1 MNHMTPND
9 YTLQHAASNAQRSLP
24 STDPAT
30 RINNCDKDIAFRSSS
45 STVVGNEK
53 KCIFHMRAPYQ
64 LEIFKNSPFAKATPS
79 SEYRAQYTTCGWV
92 AAYLAHH
99 LCKILSQ
106 DSALPKE
113 GIQAILSHSIPDM
126 FIRNA
131 SRFVGDLTPYGGS
144 ADKVEGLVLG
154 EDIYAILKGTHTPA
168 LENVFVLEGATE
180 ESALKTN
187 GGVIEVFNAVKSFRG
202 HYKDPA
208 HFFPL
213 THAIRE
219 VAAGKKPFMVLVS
232 LETFPLGA
240 HFITYAFRMN
250 AQAVLECLIFEGLN
264 EMDNNWVLLEPSR
277 KHDTIRRV
285 TTEWIYS
292 DLGIPS
298 SE

>member
-1 MNHMTPND
+1 MTSND
-9 YTLQHAASNAQRSLP
+9 YELQHAASSAQSSLP
-24 STDPAT
+24 STDCAAWK
-30 RINNCDKDIAFRSSS
+30 NNCAKDIAFGSSS
-45 STVVGNEK
+45 SIVAENQK
-53 KCIFHMRAPYQ
+53 KHIFHMRAPHQ
-64 LEIFKNSPFAKATPS
+64 LDIFKNSPFAKATPS
-79 SEYRAQYTTCGWV
+79 SEYRAQYTTCGWI
-92 AAYLAHH
+92 AAYLAHY

-106 DSALPKE
+106 DSALSKE
-113 GIQAILSHSIPDM
+113 EIQAVLSHSIPDM

-131 SRFVGDLTPYGGS
+131 SHFVGDLTPYGGS

-168 LENVFVLEGATE
+168 LENVFVIEGATE

-187 GGVIEVFNAVKSFRG
+187 AGVIKVFNAVKPFRG
-202 HYKDPA
+202 HYKDPT

-219 VAAGKKPFMVLVS
+219 VAAGKQPFMILVS

-240 HFITYAFRMN
+240 HFITYAFRRN
-250 AQAVLECLIFEGLN
+250 AQAVFECLIFEGLN
-264 EMDNNWVLLEPSR
+264 ETDNNWVLLEPTR
-277 KHDTIRRV
+277 NQDTIRRV

-298 SE
+298 LE